1 VKKLHIT
8 GWISNPAQIDRNRG
22 IAMKK
27 LYIALLISLIVP
39 AALAD
44 TATAAISDY
53 FVDTSWLSTRVDE
66 VTVVDVRVGPK
77 YLLGHIDGALHIGK
91 KEFLSF
97 RQGVKSLIPTVG
109 EASSLFEKYGI
120 TPATTVVVYAEH
132 TNPYSARFAW
142 TLRYHGHE
150 KVYVLDGGYEKWSRE
165 GLPTSILPARAKKG
179 EGYRITSSRD
189 IRAEADQV
197 LTRLSNPST
206 VIWDTRRPAEYEGT
220 EIRADRGGH
229 IPGAVHLHWT
239 DLLVEK
245 YGVKVLKSQG
255 DIEKL
260 LASYGITRDKAV
272 IAHCQTG
279 IRSAYATLVLLALD
293 YQDAKNYDGSW
304 IEWANN
310 QEFPIGETREA
321 AIKSGEE
328 VVVR

>member
-1 VKKLHIT
+1 
-8 GWISNPAQIDRNRG
+8 
-22 IAMKK
+22 MKK
-27 LYIALLISLIVP
+27 LFIALIISLIVP
-39 AALAD
+39 AALAH
-44 TATAAISDY
+44 TAQAAISDY

-77 YLLGHIDGALHIGK
+77 YLLGHIDGALHIDK

-97 RQGVKSLIPTVG
+97 RQGVKSLIPTAG
-109 EASSLFEKYGI
+109 EARSLFERYGI
-120 TPATTVVVYAEH
+120 TPGSTVVVYAEH
-132 TNPYSARFAW
+132 SNPYSARFAW

-165 GLPTSILPARAKKG
+165 GLPTAILPTRAKKVDG
-179 EGYRITSSRD
+179 HRITSRRD

-197 LTRLSNPST
+197 LTRLSNSST
-206 VIWDTRRPAEYEGT
+206 VIWDTRRKAEYEGT

-229 IPGAVHLHWT
+229 IPGAVHLHWL
-239 DLLVEK
+239 DLLEEQD
-245 YGVKVLKSQG
+245 GIKVLKSRG
-255 DIEKL
+255 EIEEL
-260 LASYGITRDKAV
+260 LISYGITRDKAV

-293 YQDAKNYDGSW
+293 YQDAQNYDGSW

-321 AIKSGEE
+321 AIKTVEDFIF
-328 VVVR
+328 R

>member
-1 VKKLHIT
+1 
-8 GWISNPAQIDRNRG
+8 
-22 IAMKK
+22 MKK
-27 LYIALLISLIVP
+27 LYIALIISLIVP
-39 AALAD
+39 AALAH
-44 TATAAISDY
+44 TAAAAISDY
-53 FVDTSWLSTRVDE
+53 FVDTSWLSERVDE
-66 VTVVDVRVGPK
+66 VTVVDVRIGPK
-77 YLLGHIDGALHIGK
+77 YLLGHIDGALHIDK

-109 EASSLFEKYGI
+109 EARSLFDRYGI
-120 TPATTVVVYAEH
+120 TPDTTVVVYAEH

-150 KVYVLDGGYEKWSRE
+150 KVYVLNGGYEKWAKE
-165 GLPTSILPARAKKG
+165 GLPTSILPARAKKS
-179 EGYRITSSRD
+179 EGYTITSSRD

-206 VIWDTRRPAEYEGT
+206 VIWDTRREAEYEGT

-229 IPGAVHLHWT
+229 IPGAVHLHWI
-239 DLLVEK
+239 DLLEEK
-245 YGVKVLKSQG
+245 DGIKVLKSQEE
-255 DIEKL
+255 IEKL
-260 LASYGITRDKAV
+260 LASYGITRDKVV

-293 YQDAKNYDGSW
+293 YQDAQNYDGSW

-321 AIKSGEE
+321 AIKTGEAFIL
-328 VVVR
+328 R

>member
-1 VKKLHIT
+1 
-8 GWISNPAQIDRNRG
+8 
-22 IAMKK
+22 MKK
-27 LYIALLISLIVP
+27 LYIALIISLIVP
-39 AALAD
+39 AALAH
-44 TATAAISDY
+44 TAAAAISDY
-53 FVDTSWLSTRVDE
+53 FVDTSWLSTRLDD

-77 YLLGHIDGALHIGK
+77 YLGGHIDGALHINK

-97 RQGVKSLIPTVG
+97 RQGVKSLIPTVA
-109 EASSLFEKYGI
+109 ETQNLFDKYGI
-120 TPATTVVVYAEH
+120 TPETTVVVYAEH
-132 TNPYSARFAW
+132 SNPYSARFAW

-150 KVYVLDGGYEKWSRE
+150 KVYVLNGGYEKWARD
-165 GLPTSILPARAKKG
+165 GLPTSILPTRAKKE

-206 VIWDTRRPAEYEGT
+206 VIWDTRRPTEYEGT

-239 DLLVEK
+239 DLLEEK
-245 YGVKVLKSQG
+245 DGIKILKSQG
-255 DIEKL
+255 EIEKL
-260 LASYGITRDKAV
+260 LVSYGITRDKVV

-293 YQDAKNYDGSW
+293 YQEARNYDGSW

-310 QEFPIGETREA
+310 LEFPIGETREA
-321 AIKSGEE
+321 AIKAEE
-328 VVVR
+328 GVILR

>member
-1 VKKLHIT
+1 
-8 GWISNPAQIDRNRG
+8 
-22 IAMKK
+22 MKK
-27 LYIALLISLIVP
+27 LLITLLISLIVP
-39 AALAD
+39 AALAH
-44 TATAAISDY
+44 TAEAAISDY
-53 FVDTSWLSTRVDE
+53 FVDTPWLSSHLDE

-77 YLLGHIDGALHIGK
+77 YLLGHIDGALHIDK

-97 RQGVKSLIPTVG
+97 RQGVKSLIPIVK
-109 EASSLFEKYGI
+109 EAQNLFDRYGI
-120 TPATTVVVYAEH
+120 TPETKVVVYAEH
-132 TNPYSARFAW
+132 SNPYSARFAW
-142 TLRYHGHE
+142 TLRYHGHD

-165 GLPTSILPARAKKG
+165 GLPTSIFPTTAKRG
-179 EGYRITSSRD
+179 EGYQITSSRD

-206 VIWDTRRPAEYEGT
+206 VIWDTRRPTEYEGT

-239 DLLVEK
+239 DLLEEK
-245 YGVKVLKSQG
+245 DGIKVLKSR
-255 DIEKL
+255 DEIEGL
-260 LASYGITRDKAV
+260 LVSYGITRDKAV

-293 YQDAKNYDGSW
+293 YQDARNYDGSW

-321 AIKSGEE
+321 AIKSGEGLIL
-328 VVVR
+328 R